1 MTWKTKDLEKAQAE
15 KKARI
20 KAIREKL
27 ANLTPEQRNEIAS
40 KGIVQ
45 TVEGRQLSL
54 HNTILLQIQ
63 ANGKASVVGGYQQ
76 WRQAGKQVRKGEHG
90 YTIWF
95 PAKKKE
101 DDEPDN
107 KPRFFT
113 GTVFDIS
120 QVADITEGD
129 KPTTIMTPPAP
140 EPTPRP
146 TITQA
151 EISRAQDEIMKGF
164 EII

>member
-1 MTWKTKDLEKAQAE
+1 MTWRTKKDLEIVKAE

-27 ANLTPEQRNEIAS
+27 ANLSPDQRQEIAS

-76 WRQAGKQVRKGEHG
+76 WRTAGKQVRKGEHG

-95 PAKKKE
+95 PSAKKTE
-101 DDEPDN
+101 DGEE
-107 KPRFFT
+107 KTVFFA

-120 QVADITEGD
+120 QVDSISTEQPQPIT
-129 KPTTIMTPPAP
+129 PAL
-140 EPTPRP
+140 EPRP

-151 EISRAQDEIMKGF
+151 QVIQAQDEIMKGWTV
-164 EII
+164 I